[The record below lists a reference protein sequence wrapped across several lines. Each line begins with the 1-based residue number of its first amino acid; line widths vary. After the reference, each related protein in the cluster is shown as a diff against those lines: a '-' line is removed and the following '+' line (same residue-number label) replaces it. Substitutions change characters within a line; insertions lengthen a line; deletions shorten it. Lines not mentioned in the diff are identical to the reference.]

1 MGYTTEFDGEFRLNK
16 PLDDDTFYAL
26 EDLDGSYNY
35 WRIFKELL
43 GANGIRTIYGM
54 NINDARPL
62 LMEAAERLG
71 NVEPDKDYW
80 KACDGNAKRA
90 ILNLV
95 KLTDMAL
102 ADYPND
108 EMFWDGD

>member
-1 MGYTTEFDGEFRLNK
+1 
-16 PLDDDTFYAL
+16 
-26 EDLDGSYNY
+26 
-35 WRIFKELL
+35 
-43 GANGIRTIYGM
+43 
-54 NINDARPL
+54 
-62 LMEAAERLG
+62 MEAAERLG

-102 ADYPND
+102 TDYPND